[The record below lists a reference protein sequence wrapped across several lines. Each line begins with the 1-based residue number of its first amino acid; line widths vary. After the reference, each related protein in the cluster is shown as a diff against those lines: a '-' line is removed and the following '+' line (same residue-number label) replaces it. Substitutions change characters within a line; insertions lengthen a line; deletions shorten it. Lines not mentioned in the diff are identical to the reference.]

1 MASPTYKTDSLPS
14 MEPKRFLDGYVFGAP
29 MKDFGWFASLIIGV
43 ALGMAAFFAATF
55 VGIFT
60 LLFMRGAGKPV
71 DFTISYRL
79 IGLPVGVVV
88 MLLALSYL
96 GMLWVRRITR
106 KA

>member
-1 MASPTYKTDSLPS
+1 
-14 MEPKRFLDGYVFGAP
+14 
-29 MKDFGWFASLIIGV
+29 
-43 ALGMAAFFAATF
+43 
-55 VGIFT
+55 
-60 LLFMRGAGKPV
+60 V

-79 IGLPVGVVV
+79 IGLPVGAVV